1 MSDWFE
7 GESPGTSDSRTLR
20 TGRGE
25 AVAHS
30 GSARDMRR
38 AHDTE
43 SHAHRVCIITVP
55 TQESRLWRRTH
66 DRKPTYDAR
75 LLHTDI
81 KGPHQADKTCWVWR
95 SSSSVTESSD
105 SDTPSPDRMLEFHTG
120 LSKDA
125 PWEARTAT
133 LR

>member
-43 SHAHRVCIITVP
+43 SHMLTACVSLPCPHKRAACGVEPTTASLRTTRGYCIP
-55 TQESRLWRRTH
+55 T
-66 DRKPTYDAR
+66 
-75 LLHTDI
+75 
-81 KGPHQADKTCWVWR
+81 
-95 SSSSVTESSD
+95 
-105 SDTPSPDRMLEFHTG
+105 
-120 LSKDA
+120 SKDPIKQTRPA
-125 PWEARTAT
+125 GSGEVPAQ
-133 LR
+133 